1 MSLRGKHIVLC
12 VSGGIAAYKAVELC
26 RLLVDAGAH
35 VAPVMTADAEHFI
48 GKTTLSALASEPVHT
63 TLWDDAN
70 PIPHTRLAQRAD
82 LIVVAPATARV
93 IGSYA
98 AGISSDF
105 LTATLI
111 ATRAPVLVC
120 PAMHTEMWE
129 HASVQENIATL
140 RRRGVHILEPETGRL
155 AGGDIGAGRLAEPQR
170 IYSEV
175 EQLLTPGDLHGTHVV
190 ITAGGTRE
198 PIDAVRVIANR
209 STGKQGYA
217 IASEAVARGAK
228 VTLISTSDLPT
239 PFGVNLVQVET
250 AQQMMDAV
258 NTEAKSADVVVM
270 AAAVADVR
278 PVRAAPHKL
287 KKDPLTGLICDLGSI
302 ELEAT
307 PDILAGLGKSKPT
320 GQVLVGFAAETENL
334 VANAQSKLD
343 RKGADLIV
351 ANDVSQA
358 GVGFAHTTN
367 AVTLVA
373 RGAEPVEVALAD
385 KRSIARSILNAVVAI
400 RSAHTN

>member
-140 RRRGVHILEPETGRL
+140 RRRGVHILDPETGRL

-175 EQLLTPGDLHGTHVV
+175 EQLLTPGDLNGAHVV

-217 IASEAVARGAK
+217 IASEAVSRGAK

-278 PVRAAPHKL
+278 PVHAAMHKL

-307 PDILAGLGKSKPT
+307 PDILAGLGKSKPA

-334 VANAQSKLD
+334 VANAQSKLE

-373 RGAEPVEVALAD
+373 RGSEPVEVALAD

>member
-155 AGGDIGAGRLAEPQR
+155 AGGDVGAGRLAEPQR
-170 IYSEV
+170 I
-175 EQLLTPGDLHGTHVV
+175 
-190 ITAGGTRE
+190 
-198 PIDAVRVIANR
+198 
-209 STGKQGYA
+209 
-217 IASEAVARGAK
+217 
-228 VTLISTSDLPT
+228 
-239 PFGVNLVQVET
+239 
-250 AQQMMDAV
+250 
-258 NTEAKSADVVVM
+258 
-270 AAAVADVR
+270 
-278 PVRAAPHKL
+278 
-287 KKDPLTGLICDLGSI
+287 
-302 ELEAT
+302 
-307 PDILAGLGKSKPT
+307 
-320 GQVLVGFAAETENL
+320 
-334 VANAQSKLD
+334 
-343 RKGADLIV
+343 
-351 ANDVSQA
+351 
-358 GVGFAHTTN
+358 
-367 AVTLVA
+367 
-373 RGAEPVEVALAD
+373 
-385 KRSIARSILNAVVAI
+385 
-400 RSAHTN
+400 